1 MICRTAFSSVSP
13 FRARRGSVLII
24 VMWTCLGLVALTLY
38 FANSMSSE
46 LRAADHRVTEVE
58 ARQAVAG
65 GIRYAGYVLANFAA
79 NGAVPNV
86 ADYKAEA
93 LRVGEAQFW
102 MIGRDNSQT
111 PTTEPVFG
119 LIDEAS
125 KLNLNTATRAMLTE
139 LPNMTPELVEAIVS
153 WRRSAATATT
163 GADSAETGGGS
174 DSVYARLQPPRL
186 NKGGAF
192 ESVDELRLVDGA
204 TLDLL
209 LGEDTNRN
217 GALDANEDDGEA
229 SAPRDNQDGQLQ
241 AGIFEYVTVYTRQ
254 PNTRADGTR
263 RVNVANG
270 NGQNRQQLIQLL
282 LSKNIEQQRVATIV
296 NNAFGPATAPGGQ
309 GGAGIPGRPGFP
321 GGGAGGQPARPD
333 LTSVAEFMVV
343 GQLTAEEFVLIHA
356 DVTTATGATQQGLIN
371 VNTASEAVLACI
383 PGIGTTYAATL
394 AAYRVSHPDVLTSFA
409 WLTQVLPAAAIRQAG
424 RYLTDQSYQFTA
436 DVAAVGRFGRGYCRE
451 KVIFDTRTNTPRII
465 YHQDLSAYGWALGS
479 QVRKTLKGTNNSS

>member
-1 MICRTAFSSVSP
+1 MIPPTSSSP
-13 FRARRGSVLII
+13 LSRGRSQRGSVLII

-46 LRAADHRVTEVE
+46 LRAADNRVTEVE
-58 ARQAVAG
+58 SRQAVAG

-79 NGAVPNV
+79 NGAVPNL
-86 ADYKAEA
+86 ADYKSEA
-93 LRVGEAQFW
+93 LPVGEAQFW
-102 MIGRDNSQT
+102 LIGRDNSQT

-139 LPNMTPELVEAIVS
+139 LPNMTPDLVEAIIG
-153 WRRSAATATT
+153 WRRAANAQAA
-163 GADSAETGGGS
+163 GGDPAETGGGS
-174 DSVYARLQPPRL
+174 DNVYARLDPPRL
-186 NKGGAF
+186 NKGGPF

-204 TLDLL
+204 TLDIL

-217 GALDANEDDGEA
+217 GALDANEDDSDA
-229 SAPRDNQDGQLQ
+229 SAPRDNQDGQLL
-241 AGIFEYVTVYTRQ
+241 AGILEYVTVYSRQ

-263 RVNVANG
+263 RVNVTNG

-282 LSKNIEQQRVATIV
+282 LSKNIEQQRVAAIV
-296 NNAFGPATAPGGQ
+296 NSAFGPATAPGG
-309 GGAGIPGRPGFP
+309 P
-321 GGGAGGQPARPD
+321 GGGPPARPD

-343 GQLTAEEFVLIHA
+343 SQMTPEEFVLIHA
-356 DVTTATGATQQGLIN
+356 DITTATGATQQGLIN

-383 PGIGTTYAATL
+383 PGIGLDNAATL
-394 AAYRVSHPDVLTSFA
+394 AAYRVAHPDVLTSFA
-409 WLTQVLPAAAIRQAG
+409 WLTQVLPPAAIRQAG

-451 KVIFDTRTNTPRII
+451 KVIFDTRTGTPRII

-479 QVRKTLKGTNNSS
+479 QVRQTLKGTNNSS